1 MTLSKQIPG
10 LAKRITQYLT
20 WDDHGPGEHSDNVGA
35 DAWELMEE
43 AAALIQRQAEEIAE
57 LKRGE
62 PWAVEMLVLLR
73 AGLADRYGEGM
84 LYDME
89 AAIDEAIHALSPR
102 AADLPAPSTG
112 GK

>member
-1 MTLSKQIPG
+1 MTLSKEIPG

-57 LKRGE
+57 LKGRAIE
-62 PWAVEMLVLLR
+62 PRNWEQVGVEIYQQWRENEKRHGGNINFLMQKIH
-73 AGLADRYGEGM
+73 
-84 LYDME
+84 E
-89 AAIDEAIHALSPR
+89 AWTL
-102 AADLPAPSTG
+102 
-112 GK
+112 